1 MNVPAFA
8 PGQTASLTKTISE
21 EDVAAFARLTGDFNP
36 LHTDDAFAR
45 LSRFGDRV
53 AHGMLTAGVIS
64 AVLGM
69 HLPGPGGIYVSQ
81 SLRFRR
87 PVRIGDTVTATAE
100 VVSFDAGRRRLTVHT
115 TCANQRGEVVL
126 DGEAVLLV
134 DPVPA

>member
-1 MNVPAFA
+1 MSVAAFT
-8 PGQTASLTKTISE
+8 PGQTASMTKTITA

-87 PVRIGDTVTATAE
+87 PVHIGDTVTATAE
-100 VVSFDAGRRRLTVHT
+100 VLSFDVGSRRLTVQT

-126 DGEAVLLV
+126 DGEAILLV